1 MEKEG
6 NKRYDTA
13 YIMIQKRFLLRLCA
27 ESIIWTVKNVNYA
40 PIYESYIDKFKI

>member
-1 MEKEG
+1 MSFIHISLEKEG

-27 ESIIWTVKNVNYA
+27 ESIIWTVKKRKLSTNL
-40 PIYESYIDKFKI
+40 